1 MSSIDVRMK
10 ECIMNVSHVSSTE
23 RIWRSLAAKARRT
36 DGRLCTYWRTASAT
50 SGSVVSVRSSE
61 TSRQGASTPSA
72 RRTASMRKPSV
83 ADDVERSRNCRYLI
97 LVMPPAF
104 FSSSVAAE
112 ASTLSIFSSRSER
125 SEVADASSSIKVRA
139 PILMSIRHGRTIA
152 WVRSSISMMTRLPAR
167 WVGQTCKVGY
177 DVAGWRSGG
186 CTPSVSLTSM
196 SFGKKLAASESA
208 SLRYIA
214 CSASSV
220 VLCSVPRGVRR
231 KFSMWPEMTA
241 LRSSSSSTVIC
252 WYSSVSF
259 FWRAASSCLTYGCC
273 LMRSNVS
280 RSSGFF
286 LSIPDKRSRRDTSS
300 CVMLAG
306 VQSSGAVTISISFC
320 WSEVKKGSVPVAIAW
335 SVTPSA
341 QTSAPLA
348 SYLDCPHTSG
358 AV

>member
-152 WVRSSISMMTRLPAR
+152 WVRSSISMMTRL
-167 WVGQTCKVGY
+167 
-177 DVAGWRSGG
+177 
-186 CTPSVSLTSM
+186 PSVSLTSM